1 VFAVSGAVGVLAGL
15 LAAALRFG
23 VETLFALRAQWIGA
37 LAQSPP
43 GSWLLPALVSGAF
56 AAAAVWGV
64 ARLAPEAAGSGVQEI
79 EGALQRTRAL
89 RGRVLPVKFAGAL
102 LSLGGGLVLGREGPT
117 VQIGGAV
124 GRIGGDALRLSAEE
138 REALVAAGAAA
149 GLSAAFNAPLS
160 GILFVIE
167 EMRPHF
173 RYNFLSVQCVL
184 LASAAADIVARAA
197 SSQGPVIV
205 MPAYAAPPLGS
216 LWLFVLFGALVGLLG
231 VAFGRL
237 IVATLDAFE
246 GRPELGPGARGLLAG
261 AAVGLLSVWRPD
273 ATGGGYA
280 AVHDALQAGLPLAT
294 LLALLGA
301 RFGATLLSYGCGAP
315 GGIFAP
321 MLALGTLAGMAFG
334 SQIAGSWPGTLEP
347 GMFAVAG
354 MAALFSA
361 TVRAPLTGIAL
372 AVEMTSDFAQILP
385 LILTCLTATFVAE
398 ALGGRPIYAVLL
410 ERTLEREGRRPGSA
424 PR

>member
-1 VFAVSGAVGVLAGL
+1 MGVSAGL
-15 LAAALRFG
+15 LAAGLRFG
-23 VETLFALRAQWIGA
+23 VESLFTLRAHWISA
-37 LAQSPP
+37 VASAPP
-43 GSWLLPALVSGAF
+43 GSWLLPALVSGVF
-56 AAAAVWGV
+56 AAGAVILV

-79 EGALQRTRAL
+79 EGALQGTRAL
-89 RGRVLPVKFAGAL
+89 RWRVLPVKFAGAL
-102 LSLGGGLVLGREGPT
+102 LSIGGGLVLGREGPT

-124 GRIGGDALRLSAEE
+124 GRIGGDVLRLSAEE

-197 SSQGPVIV
+197 SGQGPVIV
-205 MPAYAAPPLGS
+205 MPAYPAPALGA
-216 LWLFVLFGALVGLLG
+216 LWLFMVFGALLGVLG

-237 IVATLDAFE
+237 IVATLDAFDR
-246 GRPELGPGARGLLAG
+246 RPALGPAGRGLLAG
-261 AAVGLLSVWRPD
+261 AAVGLLGVWRPD

-280 AVHDALQAGLPLAT
+280 VVHDALVEGLPLVT
-294 LLALLGA
+294 LVALLVA

-334 SQIAGSWPGTLEP
+334 SQVAGSWPGGLEP

-398 ALGGRPIYAVLL
+398 ALGGRPIYAMLL
-410 ERTLEREGRRPGSA
+410 ERTLGREGHEPASEAR
-424 PR
+424 